1 MSSKIPVDFYPKH
14 VYCCPCLARL
24 FEKIYTKY
32 VVREYLQILQSIES
46 PPKVFTTPL
55 ANDNCI
61 IVCVIHLEHFLLAET
76 VFECTSEEGE
86 RRDYWF
92 EGLQKRYCKSCIKQ
106 YIRKI
111 STFYPFK
118 VFNE

>member
-14 VYCCPCLARL
+14 VYRCPCLARL

-86 RRDYWF
+86 R
-92 EGLQKRYCKSCIKQ
+92 I
-106 YIRKI
+106 I